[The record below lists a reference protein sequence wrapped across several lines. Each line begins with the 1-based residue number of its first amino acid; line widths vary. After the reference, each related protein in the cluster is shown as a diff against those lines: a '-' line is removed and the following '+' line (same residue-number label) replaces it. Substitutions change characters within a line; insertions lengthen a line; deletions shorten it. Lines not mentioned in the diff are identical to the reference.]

1 MAPSEPNHKPF
12 QIQGEEP
19 HFEEELEGWGGY
31 IEWEKYPEKKK
42 QAKKVLSQYDFPVV
56 SEMRG
61 DWNGFL
67 CLALC
72 QGNIADYGSPRSFN

>member
-31 IEWEKYPEKKK
+31 IEWEKVRGLGWKHG
-42 QAKKVLSQYDFPVV
+42 LGSFVV
-56 SEMRG
+56 V
-61 DWNGFL
+61 
-67 CLALC
+67 
-72 QGNIADYGSPRSFN
+72 PRKEETRKEGPFAV